1 MNNYEPVQGNTV
13 SIDALD
19 EMQTAIEG
27 VSILIDSLIF
37 TIVNTGVP
45 TNIES
50 VRAVL
55 TDQLDCVA
63 KELQTI
69 SDAANGKRITIC
81 DRSE

>member
-1 MNNYEPVQGNTV
+1 MNNYEPIQGNTV
-13 SIDALD
+13 SIDALE
-19 EMQTAIEG
+19 EMQTAVEG

-55 TDQLDCVA
+55 TDQLDSVA

>member
-1 MNNYEPVQGNTV
+1 MNNYEPIQGNTV
-13 SIDALD
+13 SIDALE
-19 EMQTAIEG
+19 EMQTAVEG

-55 TDQLDCVA
+55 TDQLDSVT

>member
-55 TDQLDCVA
+55 TDQLDSVA

-69 SDAANGKRITIC
+69 SDAANGKQITIC

>member
-13 SIDALD
+13 SIDALE
-19 EMQTAIEG
+19 EMQTAVEG
-27 VSILIDSLIF
+27 VSILLDSLIF

-45 TNIES
+45 TNIDS

-55 TDQLDCVA
+55 TDQLDNVA

>member
-13 SIDALD
+13 SIDALE
-19 EMQTAIEG
+19 EMQTAVEG

-55 TDQLDCVA
+55 TDQLDSVA

>member
-19 EMQTAIEG
+19 EMQTTVEG

-45 TNIES
+45 TNIDS

-55 TDQLDCVA
+55 TEQLDSIA
-63 KELQTI
+63 EDLQTI
-69 SDAANGKRITIC
+69 TDAANGKRIVIAT
-81 DRSE
+81 RGE